1 MKKSTIWLI
10 VTLVV
15 AFVLV
20 ASLLYHIFYFKNFH
34 KNLHPISNLEKE
46 EVLKILNKSIDI
58 EGYEIKFGGVY
69 ASEEKEVVLVEL
81 LKENS
86 REYYYVNIK
95 TEKVVRR

>member
-1 MKKSTIWLI
+1 M
-10 VTLVV
+10 
-15 AFVLV
+15 
-20 ASLLYHIFYFKNFH
+20 
-34 KNLHPISNLEKE
+34 EKE

-81 LKENS
+81 SKENS